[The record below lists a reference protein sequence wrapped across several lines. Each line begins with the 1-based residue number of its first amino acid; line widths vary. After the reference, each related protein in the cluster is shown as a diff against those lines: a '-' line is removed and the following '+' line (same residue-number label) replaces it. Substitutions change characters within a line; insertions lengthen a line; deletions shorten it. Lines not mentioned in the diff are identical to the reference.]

1 MHVATDDQMLDLTRT
16 LLGMAAK
23 RLSEH
28 RFEIFG
34 LCVRLDGELA
44 QVVSLDDEEP
54 TIDGIAATCKRVQ
67 HACLAFGIFAMVE
80 VQGQPDKCLFT
91 MAIEKR
97 CGGAV
102 CSFGLIARG
111 PDGVYDVED
120 GYQVPATPGLF
131 VMVRH

>member
-1 MHVATDDQMLDLTRT
+1 MHVATEDQMLDLTRT
-16 LLGMAAK
+16 MLGMAAEK
-23 RLSEH
+23 LSEN
-28 RFEIFG
+28 RFEVFG
-34 LCVRLDGELA
+34 LCVKLDGDLA
-44 QVVSLDDEEP
+44 HVVSLDEDEA

-67 HACLAFGIFAMVE
+67 SACLAFGIFAMVE
-80 VQGQPDKCLFT
+80 IQGQPDKCLFT

-111 PDGVYDVED
+111 PDGLYDVEA
-120 GYQVPATPGLF
+120 GYHVPSTPGLF

>member
-1 MHVATDDQMLDLTRT
+1 MHVATEDQMLDLTNT
-16 LLGMAAK
+16 LLRIAATK
-23 RLSEH
+23 LSEH

-34 LCVRLDGELA
+34 LAVQLDGELA
-44 QVVSLDDEEP
+44 HIVSRDEDEA

-67 HACLAFGIFAMVE
+67 GACLAFGIFAMVK
-80 VQGQPDKCLFT
+80 VQGHPDSCLFT
-91 MAIEKR
+91 MAIEQR

-120 GYQVPATPGLF
+120 GYHVPATPGLF